1 MDNNNFYINLK
12 QAVLH
17 WYKKSS
23 YDMVYTEAVANA
35 LDADATE
42 ISIRFKASKLSDET
56 SFYLEIQDNGV
67 GFTDERYARF
77 SSLMN
82 VQENDI
88 CHRGLGRLVYLFY
101 FNNVHIKSFL
111 PTKTRDFD
119 FSGNINDIH
128 DVENE
133 NKSTGSL
140 IIFKDYRLSKLK
152 DNDYAD
158 PQWIERKLLHKFI
171 SRLSE
176 AKRSGKQININISSN
191 IGEINKNAQIN
202 SDNIPE
208 FEEYPYISQYTTD
221 GEMMLLYSISPCRI
235 EESSVVTA
243 LSIDARDEEISLFAE
258 PIAGYDMIF
267 VLKSKSFDGGIDDQR
282 MEIELKYADKQ
293 KIQRELISKIREII
307 NTKIPDIEIKRG
319 HILQKL
325 VDKYPHLKGYF
336 DEDAITV
343 FGENEILQIAQNK
356 FAKAQMELM
365 TKLKLSPEDYTRS
378 MELSGRLLTQ
388 YILFRQFIIRKLQGV
403 TLNDN
408 EDVIHN
414 ILVPRYSEYSG
425 GTMPNDLFSCNL
437 WVLDDKFMT
446 YRNVLSEKEISQLIR
461 IIADDELKNSERP
474 DIAVVFSANPD
485 SASKVDVVIIE
496 LKKKGLKP
504 GENMKVEYQLEQRAR
519 ALYPYYK
526 DKIQTMW
533 LYGICEMTEEYE
545 AHLDSSGYSPLYSK
559 GKIFYSTHPI
569 TVSLQPEK
577 VTIPA
582 NRYVLDYNAL
592 VNDAN
597 DRNSAFLNLIKS
609 ITTSSKK

>member
-42 ISIRFKASKLSDET
+42 ISIRFKASKLSDES

-67 GFTDERYARF
+67 GFTDERYAQF

-119 FSGNINDIH
+119 FSGNIQDVH
-128 DVENE
+128 DAEVE
-133 NKSTGSL
+133 NKSTGS
-140 IIFKDYRLSKLK
+140 IIVFKDYRLSKLK
-152 DNDYAD
+152 DIDYAD
-158 PQWIERKLLHKFI
+158 PQWIACKLLHKFI
-171 SRLSE
+171 SRLNE
-176 AKRSGKQININISSN
+176 AKCAGKHITINISSS
-191 IGEINKNAQIN
+191 IGETQKNAQIDSN
-202 SDNIPE
+202 NIPK

-221 GEMMLLYSISPCRI
+221 GEMMLLYSIRPCPI

-258 PIAGYDMIF
+258 PILGYDMIF
-267 VLKSKSFDGGIDDQR
+267 VLKSTSFDGGIDDQR
-282 MEIELKYADKQ
+282 MEIELKHTDKQ
-293 KIQRELISKIREII
+293 KIQTELIAKIREIVNI
-307 NTKIPDIEIKRG
+307 SIPSVEIKRG
-319 HILQKL
+319 QILQKL
-325 VDKYPHLKGYF
+325 VNKYPHLQGYF

-343 FGENEILQIAQNK
+343 FDEKEILQIAQNK

-365 TKLKLSPEDYTRS
+365 TKTKLSTDDYTRS

-388 YILFRQFIIRKLQGV
+388 YILFRQFILNKLQDV

-414 ILVPRYSEYSG
+414 ILVPRYNEYSG
-425 GTMPNDLFSCNL
+425 DTMPNDLFSCNL

-446 YRNVLSEKEISQLIR
+446 YRNVLSEKETAQLIK
-461 IIADDELKNSERP
+461 ILAGDEIKNSERP
-474 DIAVVFSANPD
+474 DIAVIFSANPN
-485 SASKVDVVIIE
+485 SVSKVDVVIIE

-504 GENMKVEYQLEQRAR
+504 GDNMKVEYQLEQRAR

-545 AHLDSSGYSPLYSK
+545 AHLDSAGYSPLYSK

-569 TVSLQPEK
+569 TVSLRPEK
-577 VTIPA
+577 ITVPA

-592 VNDAN
+592 VNDAT

-609 ITTSSKK
+609 VANTSNK